1 MINFIKNLIY
11 YLFNEV
17 IEPNYLK
24 LIKNLQEA
32 KSMEEVINFHDKFL
46 DTCLNEGLII
56 DNLKGKLNDIL
67 NCCYYYCHLIY
78 QYNTNI
84 RLKSQE
90 LMSELIN
97 KKSEDY
103 INEYVRKT
111 NKNKEKN
118 YALKQ
123 AFLKMENEE
132 DSIKLTLIYRK
143 KVKVMNFYPK
153 NMIQLR
159 DYFLSIFD
167 QQSSG
172 EYIFRAYPNKNEKLT
187 FEEGKNF
194 NTIRKL
200 KILKNP
206 GIFIIDKDDEDYM
219 NQIDKDNLKF
229 IEEKLGFDLLSVYDN
244 YDLNKVIEE
253 LTRKRKS
260 LELIQK
266 RVNLLD
272 DGIKSLLTYKNL
284 DEKKDIKEANINL
297 QNHFNELNS
306 KLNQL
311 RESKMKK

>member
-1 MINFIKNLIY
+1 MDQK
-11 YLFNEV
+11 
-17 IEPNYLK
+17 
-24 LIKNLQEA
+24 
-32 KSMEEVINFHDKFL
+32 
-46 DTCLNEGLII
+46 
-56 DNLKGKLNDIL
+56 
-67 NCCYYYCHLIY
+67 
-78 QYNTNI
+78 
-84 RLKSQE
+84 
-90 LMSELIN
+90 
-97 KKSEDY
+97 
-103 INEYVRKT
+103 
-111 NKNKEKN
+111 
-118 YALKQ
+118 
-123 AFLKMENEE
+123 NEE

-244 YDLNKVIEE
+244 YNLNKVIEE

>member
-1 MINFIKNLIY
+1 
-11 YLFNEV
+11 
-17 IEPNYLK
+17 
-24 LIKNLQEA
+24 
-32 KSMEEVINFHDKFL
+32 MEQK
-46 DTCLNEGLII
+46 
-56 DNLKGKLNDIL
+56 
-67 NCCYYYCHLIY
+67 
-78 QYNTNI
+78 
-84 RLKSQE
+84 
-90 LMSELIN
+90 
-97 KKSEDY
+97 
-103 INEYVRKT
+103 
-111 NKNKEKN
+111 
-118 YALKQ
+118 
-123 AFLKMENEE
+123 NEE
-132 DSIKLTLIYRK
+132 DSTKLTLVYRN

-172 EYIFRAYPNKNEKLT
+172 EYIFRAYPNKNEK
-187 FEEGKNF
+187 
-194 NTIRKL
+194 
-200 KILKNP
+200 LKNP

-260 LELIQK
+260 LELIQN

-297 QNHFNELNS
+297 QNQFNELNS